1 MPLIN
6 TSRLNAEKILDK
18 LNSLEA
24 FHSEHYITLEMKRKF
39 VELIGNPRHGYDAVP
54 LDLLER
60 KVLYCREL
68 LKIQSILAPGLSEY
82 RAYVS
87 LHFAQAV
94 HWRNRRSTLTEDHDL
109 IPDLLQ
115 TVIDIWGQYRTGS
128 SEQTKAL
135 EAEDLLR
142 KFTTR
147 KEESNSKELEMRKL
161 A

>member
-39 VELIGNPRHGYDAVP
+39 VELIGNPRHGYDTVP

-109 IPDLLQ
+109 F
-115 TVIDIWGQYRTGS
+115 TH
-128 SEQTKAL
+128 SE
-135 EAEDLLR
+135 
-142 KFTTR
+142 FI
-147 KEESNSKELEMRKL
+147 
-161 A
+161 